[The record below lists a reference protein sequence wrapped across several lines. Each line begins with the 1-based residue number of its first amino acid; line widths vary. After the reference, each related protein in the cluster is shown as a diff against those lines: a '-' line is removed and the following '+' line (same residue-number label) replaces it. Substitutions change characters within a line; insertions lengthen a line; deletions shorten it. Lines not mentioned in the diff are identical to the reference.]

1 MPVATRRHV
10 AASLLGLSL
19 GLPATTPGRRAHAQ
33 DSGIGD
39 YPNRPVRFISPFPPG
54 QAGDTH
60 ARIAAEALGLRWP
73 TRPVV
78 ENRPGGAGAIGMEA
92 VARSPA
98 DGYTFAYASI
108 GPMNVLPVM
117 VPTVPYDP
125 GRDFAAVAILSVSPV
140 LLVCHPS
147 LPVRNIQEF
156 VAYAKENALDYASG
170 GPGTVQHMAGELLR
184 HRLGLK
190 LNHVAYRGSGPA
202 VTDTIAGVVKVMVD
216 SLSSA
221 VPHIRNGRLRALA
234 LTGGHGVPALPGI
247 PSIGDSV
254 APGYDV
260 NGWTGLFAPA
270 GTPRAIIRKVNADI
284 WAGLTPGSELRQ
296 RLEATGTIIPDP
308 WDPDQA
314 QDFINRQIAF
324 WRDVIREAGL
334 KIDA

>member
-1 MPVATRRHV
+1 MPVVTRRG
-10 AASLLGLSL
+10 AASLLGLPL
-19 GLPATTPGRRAHAQ
+19 ALPVLLAGRRAMAQ
-33 DSGIGD
+33 EGVGD

-60 ARIAAEALGLRWP
+60 ARIAAEALGQRWP
-73 TRPVV
+73 IRPIV

-92 VARSPA
+92 VARAPA
-98 DGYTFAYASI
+98 DGYTFAYASV
-108 GPMNVLPVM
+108 GPTNILPVT
-117 VPTVPYDP
+117 VPSVPYDP
-125 GRDFAAVAILSVSPV
+125 SRDFVAVAVLSVSPV
-140 LLVCHPS
+140 LFVVNPS
-147 LPVRNIQEF
+147 LPVNTIQEF
-156 VAYAKENALDYASG
+156 VAYAREHPLDYASG
-170 GPGTVQHMAGELLR
+170 GPGTIQHMSGELLR

-221 VPHIRNGRLRALA
+221 MPHIRSGRLRPLA

-260 NGWTGLFAPA
+260 NGWTGLFAPT
-270 GTPRAIIRKVNADI
+270 GTSPAIIRKVNADI
-284 WAGLTPGSELRQ
+284 WAGLAPGKDLYQ
-296 RLEATGTIIPDP
+296 RLEQTGTIIPDP
-308 WDPDQA
+308 WDPEVAQA
-314 QDFINRQIAF
+314 FVNRQIVF

-334 KIDA
+334 KIDG